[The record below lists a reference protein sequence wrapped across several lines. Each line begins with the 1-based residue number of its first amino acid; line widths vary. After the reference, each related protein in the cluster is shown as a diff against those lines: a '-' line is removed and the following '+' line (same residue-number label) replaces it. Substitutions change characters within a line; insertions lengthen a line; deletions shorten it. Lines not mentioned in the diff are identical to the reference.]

1 MGLGTELKM
10 RLAKRA
16 AKEVK
21 ENMIVNLGI
30 GIPSLVPNHLPPQ
43 FPVVFQSENGIIG
56 IGPEPPLGE
65 EDENLCNAG
74 GFPVS
79 LMEGGCYTDSCTA
92 FAMIRRGK
100 IDVTILGS
108 LQVSERGD
116 LANWIIPGKKVPG
129 MGGATELASKAKRVI
144 VLMTHLDKN
153 GGSKMVRECTLP
165 LTAKACV
172 SMIITDRAVFTVE
185 HGELILKEIFNPYT
199 LKDIEETTEARFN
212 VSPLLKYIG

>member
-1 MGLGTELKM
+1 MGLGNELKDKM
-10 RLAKRA
+10 AMRA

-30 GIPSLVPNHLPPQ
+30 GIPSLVPNHLPPE

-56 IGPEPPLGE
+56 IGPAPVTGA

-79 LMEGGCYTDSCTA
+79 LMDGGCYTDSSIA

-100 IDVTILGS
+100 IDLTILGS
-108 LQVSERGD
+108 LQVSEKGD

-129 MGGATELASKAKRVI
+129 MGGATELASKAKKVI
-144 VLMTHLDKN
+144 VLMTHLDKQ
-153 GGSKMVRECTLP
+153 GGSKVVRECTLP
-165 LTAKACV
+165 LTAGRCV
-172 SMIITDRAVFTVE
+172 SMIITDRAVFTIKE
-185 HGELILKEIFNPYT
+185 NQLFLIEIFHPFT
-199 LKDIEETTEARFN
+199 IKDIEESTEARFSL
-212 VSPLLKYIG
+212 SPEIRYIR

>member
-1 MGLGTELKM
+1 MGLGNELKDKM
-10 RLAKRA
+10 AMRA

-30 GIPSLVPNHLPPQ
+30 GIPSLVPNHLPPK

-56 IGPEPPLGE
+56 IGPAPVTGA

-79 LMEGGCYTDSCTA
+79 LMDGGCYTDSSIA

-100 IDVTILGS
+100 IDLTILGS
-108 LQVSERGD
+108 LQVSEKGD

-129 MGGATELASKAKRVI
+129 MGGATELASKAKKVI
-144 VLMTHLDKN
+144 VLMTHLDKQ
-153 GGSKMVRECTLP
+153 GGSKVVRECTLP
-165 LTAKACV
+165 LTAGRCV
-172 SMIITDRAVFTVE
+172 SMIITDRAVFTIKE
-185 HGELILKEIFNPYT
+185 NQLFLIEIFHPFT
-199 LKDIEETTEARFN
+199 IKDIEESTEARFSL
-212 VSPLLKYIG
+212 SPEIRYIR

>member
-1 MGLGTELKM
+1 MGLGNELKDKM
-10 RLAKRA
+10 AMRA

-30 GIPSLVPNHLPPQ
+30 GIPSLVPNHLPPG

-56 IGPEPPLGE
+56 IGPAPVTGD
-65 EDENLCNAG
+65 EDEHLCNAG

-79 LMEGGCYTDSCTA
+79 LMNGGCYTDSSIA

-100 IDVTILGS
+100 VDLTILGS
-108 LQVSERGD
+108 LQVSEKGD

-144 VLMTHLDKN
+144 VLMTHLDKH
-153 GGSKMVRECTLP
+153 GGSKIVRECTLP
-165 LTAKACV
+165 LTAARCV
-172 SMIITDRAVFTVE
+172 SMIITDRAVFTIDEDQLVLSE
-185 HGELILKEIFNPYT
+185 VFHPFMI
-199 LKDIEETTEARFN
+199 KDIEESTEARFIL
-212 VSPLLKYIG
+212 SPEIRSI